1 MEFSLKFFNSTPKS
15 KKKGMI
21 LNLRQVVLITC
32 TVIAIMVFSIIEY
45 ITVESFQSSVRNVTK
60 IESLKS
66 DILLY
71 DEVLTNSAKMMALT
85 GESEWI
91 NKYFKVEQMLAKTI
105 LEAYDVLPT
114 QISDE
119 TIKITD
125 AANDILVR
133 LEKKSFLLSQDGD
146 TKAAYKILT
155 SNEYKEQKAVYL
167 QGVNSLVKELDKI
180 RRETFDKNVSQTVFL
195 SLLRVF
201 CLMGIFFVW
210 CIYFK
215 RKDDQNVIKVP
226 NLHS

>member
-1 MEFSLKFFNSTPKS
+1 M
-15 KKKGMI
+15 
-21 LNLRQVVLITC
+21 NLRQVILIAC
-32 TVIAIMVFSIIEY
+32 TIIAIITFSIIEY
-45 ITVESFQSSVRNVTK
+45 ITVSSFQSSVRNVTK

-85 GESEWI
+85 GDSEWI

-105 LEAYDVLPT
+105 LEAYEVLPT
-114 QISDE
+114 QISGE
-119 TIKITD
+119 TIKVTD

-146 TKAAYKILT
+146 TQAAYKILT

-167 QGVNSLVKELDKI
+167 QGVKSLVKELDKI
-180 RRETFDKNVSQTVFL
+180 RRETFDQNVSQTVFL

-201 CLMGIFFVW
+201 CLLGIFFVW

-215 RKDDQNVIKVP
+215 RKEDKNVLKVP

>member
-1 MEFSLKFFNSTPKS
+1 MNLK
-15 KKKGMI
+15 
-21 LNLRQVVLITC
+21 QVILITC

-45 ITVESFQSSVRNVTK
+45 ITVDSFQSSVRSVTR

-85 GESEWI
+85 GDSEWI
-91 NKYFKVEQMLAKTI
+91 NKYFKVEQKLAKTI
-105 LEAYDVLPT
+105 LEAYEVLPS

-119 TIKITD
+119 TIKVTD

-167 QGVNSLVKELDKI
+167 EGVNSLVKELDTI
-180 RRETFDKNVSQTVFL
+180 RRETFDKNVSQTVIL

-201 CLMGIFFVW
+201 CLLGIFLIWF
-210 CIYFK
+210 IYFK
-215 RKDDQNVIKVP
+215 RKEDQNVLKVP